1 MLYLLLACQD
11 VTEDTS
17 ISSPTELE
25 KENKNTSHEEEEQN
39 TITELDSSQLPQAS
53 NPCKEPQLVRVNRI
67 IDGDTIYVQMG
78 TREEK
83 IRLIGINSPEIGYA
97 GESSECFAEEA
108 QQYLESL
115 VDGKQLWLTFDANCK
130 DGYDRWLS
138 YVHTGLEDGDFVQR
152 DLLQRGYGL
161 AFPFSDT
168 PTYNSLFASDERE
181 AMQNQ
186 SGGWG
191 NCGWTQ

>member
-11 VTEDTS
+11 VAKDTS
-17 ISSPTELE
+17 TSSLTELE
-25 KENKNTSHEEEEQN
+25 KENEDTSSEDEEQN
-39 TITELDSSQLPQAS
+39 TIADLDTSQLPQAS
-53 NPCKEPQLVRVNRI
+53 NPCNEPQLVRVNRV

-78 TREEK
+78 VREEK

>member
-115 VDGKQLWLTFDANCK
+115 VDGKQLWLTFDITCK
-130 DGYDRWLS
+130 DGYDRWLA
-138 YVHTGLEDGDFVQR
+138 YVHTGSEENEFVQR
-152 DLLQRGYGL
+152 DLLQSGYGF
-161 AFPFSDT
+161 AYPFNDT

-186 SGGWG
+186 AGGWG
-191 NCGWTQ
+191 NCGWNQ